1 MTKIKENEQGSLS
14 KLGTW
19 NMEQLTEGVLRH
31 LAGLIVGEADK
42 PNEKASWPR
51 KMSVLLS
58 NGENQLV
65 AGKVEIRKFTDVQ
78 NSSKELGE
86 FYGNEEGFDTLA
98 VNKEDGKVIDMSLD
112 SESVFYVEFGDKTV
126 ELGKK

>member
-86 FYGNEEGFDTLA
+86 FYDNREAFDTLA
-98 VNKEDGKVIDMSLD
+98 VHKDDGEDIDMPLD
-112 SESVFYVEFGDKTV
+112 SESIFYVELGDKTV
-126 ELGKK
+126 GLGKK

>member
-86 FYGNEEGFDTLA
+86 FYGNEE
-98 VNKEDGKVIDMSLD
+98 
-112 SESVFYVEFGDKTV
+112 
-126 ELGKK
+126 